1 MTQKLDRS
9 HARVQMKDIPYG
21 IIELVFVF
29 GIILAFLFWEL
40 FSLRRYRRDKGELPP
55 RKTDR

>member
-1 MTQKLDRS
+1 MN
-9 HARVQMKDIPYG
+9 DIPYG

-40 FSLRRYRRDKGELPP
+40 ISLRRYRRHKDEQPP